1 MSWCFAGVSKH
12 NQQLFMFSW
21 TDAAEQA
28 DVDFRRGLRPDMSF
42 VRSNFQF
49 TQNIPDYPFQP
60 VIALLPTHGS
70 LPGLALESS
79 IAIRPAT

>member
-28 DVDFRRGLRPDMSF
+28 DVEFRRGF
-42 VRSNFQF
+42 VAEASDL
-49 TQNIPDYPFQP
+49 I
-60 VIALLPTHGS
+60 
-70 LPGLALESS
+70 
-79 IAIRPAT
+79 